1 MRRSSGRWNFA
12 SDALVSS
19 SVKLPDA
26 NLLIYAVN
34 ENAPDHV
41 SARAWLAATLSGSEP
56 VGLAWLALVAFVR
69 ITTRS
74 GVFAQPLAPNVA
86 FDIVEGWLARPNVL
100 VLHPSERHVDILRRL
115 LDPLGIAGDLTS
127 DAHLAALAI
136 EYGAELCS
144 ADSDFGRFRGL
155 RWTNPLKT

>member
-1 MRRSSGRWNFA
+1 M
-12 SDALVSS
+12 
-19 SVKLPDA
+19 KLLDA

-34 ENAPDHV
+34 ENAPDHA
-41 SARAWLAATLSGSEP
+41 SARAWLASTLSGPEP
-56 VGLAWLALVAFVR
+56 IGLAWFTLVAFVR
-69 ITTRS
+69 ITTRP
-74 GVFAQPLAPNVA
+74 GVFAHPLAPTKA

-100 VLHPSERHVDILRRL
+100 VLHPTERHLGILRGL

-155 RWTNPLKT
+155 RWTNPLKN